1 MNYMYYCQVSSRNQ
15 RVLDKIEE
23 IYTAMKQEYDTQ
35 PNHGDYYHL
44 LQELAV
50 MHIRLQNYIKYE
62 SQYRHLEN
70 EE

>member
-1 MNYMYYCQVSSRNQ
+1 MYYCQVSSRNQ

-35 PNHGDYYHL
+35 PNHGDFYHL
-44 LQELAV
+44 LQKLAIMRIELMNCV
-50 MHIRLQNYIKYE
+50 SWCHR
-62 SQYRHLEN
+62 LEN